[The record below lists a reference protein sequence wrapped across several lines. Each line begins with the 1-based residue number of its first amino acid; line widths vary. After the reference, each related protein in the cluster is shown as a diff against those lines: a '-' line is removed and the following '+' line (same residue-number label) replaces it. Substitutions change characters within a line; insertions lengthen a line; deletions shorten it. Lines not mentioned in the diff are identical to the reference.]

1 MDHSYSRIIKKKR
14 YYIYENIGKLKN
26 HNQIIDIITIK
37 KCKYTENENGIFLNL
52 NTLDEEL
59 IDIIY
64 KMILNTLEY
73 NTIDVDTKE
82 KEIDII
88 IEEQIEKNEKII
100 EKENKPFCSDIIF
113 SDEEKEIIEY
123 SKIYNL

>member
-1 MDHSYSRIIKKKR
+1 MDQSNNRIIKKKR
-14 YYIYENIGKLKN
+14 YYIYENISKLKN
-26 HNQIIDIITIK
+26 HNQIIDMITIK

-73 NTIDVDTKE
+73 NTIDIDTKG

-88 IEEQIEKNEKII
+88 VEEQIEKNEKII
-100 EKENKPFCSDIIF
+100 KKENKPFCSHIIF